1 MPHLHIQ
8 VWGRVQ
14 GVGFRRF
21 VYDQANGL
29 RLRGYVENLPDGSV
43 AIEVVGEPAR
53 LDKFLGIVQ
62 DGSRFSHVNRLE
74 VNEISPPLEFIG
86 FKIRK

>member
-1 MPHLHIQ
+1 
-8 VWGRVQ
+8 VQ

-29 RLRGYVENLPDGSV
+29 GLDGYVQNLPDGSV
-43 AIEVVGEPAR
+43 LFEATGEPAQ

-62 DGSRFSHVNRLE
+62 GGSRFSHVKRIE
-74 VNEISPPLEFIG
+74 VDEVSPPVTFDVFE
-86 FKIRK
+86 IRR

>member
-1 MPHLHIQ
+1 MPHLQIQ

-29 RLRGYVENLPDGSV
+29 RLTGYVENLPNGSV
-43 AIEVVGEPAR
+43 AVEVVGEPTR
-53 LDKFLGIVQ
+53 LDKFLGIIK
-62 DGSRFSHVNRLE
+62 DGSRFSHVNRME
-74 VNEISPPLEFIG
+74 VSDISPPLEFDG
-86 FKIRK
+86 FEIRK